1 MVLVSVC
8 SSLRA
13 SSPVLGGPQL
23 RMVSQPGSRKRGRQA
38 IPAQGLPPTR
48 APAPRTPGGG
58 SGRARGGASL
68 APPLPAPPAAE
79 SELRGRRGGDL
90 RAGSAE
96 LRRAAPRAADPG
108 VSAPAGGCRAP
119 SSAYHPRFP
128 LPWEAGG
135 VVAPQPSW
143 VSRGSSIVRPAAVS
157 RCWGPQRRKRRK
169 KAKEEKEE
177 ENGGVNSL

>member
-1 MVLVSVC
+1 MGV
-8 SSLRA
+8 R
-13 SSPVLGGPQL
+13 GGPGAELPWL
-23 RMVSQPGSRKRGRQA
+23 RPSRPRPPRKVSCV
-38 IPAQGLPPTR
+38 
-48 APAPRTPGGG
+48 
-58 SGRARGGASL
+58 GA
-68 APPLPAPPAAE
+68 AAGI
-79 SELRGRRGGDL
+79 SELGVQ
-90 RAGSAE
+90 SCAE